1 MAGKTRVGN
10 LSNPFKLNA
19 PKLEKN
25 SAGVLK
31 KKDLDRFIAAG
42 GNSDVARMLK
52 QSGAVVTLNKS
63 KRNKGTKNR
72 RIGRVF
78 LMSIQN
84 TDQIING
91 NRNSYSF

>member
-1 MAGKTRVGN
+1 MAGKTRLGN
-10 LSNPFKLNA
+10 LSNPFKLVA

-52 QSGAVVTLNKS
+52 QMGAVVTFDKS
-63 KRNKGTKNR
+63 KKIKALKTEEQSN
-72 RIGRVF
+72 
-78 LMSIQN
+78 
-84 TDQIING
+84 NG
-91 NRNSYSF
+91 